1 MKRLLILIS
10 LLCAGLA
17 HAGDWGLQVH
27 LHSMHFEDRAY
38 EDWHEDT
45 DGFALRYTV
54 NDTWAVQAGRYRNE
68 FTIRR
73 YNFFTNYVGVDYTPL
88 SLGPVRFGGY
98 GWLTSGYN
106 DHTLVPNT
114 PPTAS
119 QPALVTSERN
129 NGIRPAAGFVA
140 RLDFYRLNLLV
151 RLHPDLP
158 GNVPAAL
165 MTEIGIK
172 F

>member
-1 MKRLLILIS
+1 MKRLIILIA
-10 LLCAGLA
+10 LLGAGIA

-38 EDWHEDT
+38 EDWNEDT
-45 DGFALRYTV
+45 DGFALRYSID
-54 NDTWAVQAGRYRNE
+54 DTWAVQAGHYRNE

-88 SLGPVRFGGY
+88 SLGPVHFGGY
-98 GWLTSGYN
+98 GWMTSGYN
-106 DHTLVPNT
+106 DYTIAPNT
-114 PPTAS
+114 PPTAT
-119 QPALVTSERN
+119 QPALITSESDS
-129 NGIRPAAGFVA
+129 GIRPVAGFVI
-140 RLDFYRLNLLV
+140 RTDYRKINLLL

-158 GNVPAAL
+158 GGIPAAL
-165 MTEIGIK
+165 LTEAGIK

>member
-1 MKRLLILIS
+1 MKYVIAIILAF
-10 LLCAGLA
+10 CGVA
-17 HAGDWGLQVH
+17 HAGQWGIQVH
-27 LHSMHFEDRAY
+27 LHSMHFADRAF
-38 EDWHEDT
+38 EDWNEGT

-54 NDTWAVQAGRYRNE
+54 DNTWAVQAGHYRNE

-73 YNFFTNYVGVDYTPL
+73 YNFFTNYAGVDYTPL
-88 SLGPVRFGGY
+88 ALGPLRFGGY

-106 DHTLVPNT
+106 DYTIAPNT
-114 PPTAS
+114 PPTAV
-119 QPALVTSERN
+119 QPALITSERDG
-129 NGIRPAAGFVA
+129 GIRPAAGFVA
-140 RLDFYRLNLLV
+140 RLDYRKFNVLL

-165 MTEIGIK
+165 MTEVGYS